1 MIPDPGAHDREPIS
15 PELVLVSPPE
25 VARRA
30 REELPLPA
38 AAPPSQPLV
47 PARTRPAKTRIGPR
61 RRLRIAL
68 TVGVL
73 AALGAEIWYVTAGRD
88 DAGPA
93 ELSALP
99 TPRTA
104 PPAPPTPTDTQP
116 ARTRSHTA
124 QAPAPPP
131 LVKPARKPKPATA
144 RPKPKPAKPKT
155 TTKAPAQ
162 FVPAR
167 TWAWAPSPGT
177 QSYVFQLALNGRTV
191 LRVPTR
197 YPRFVL
203 PRSFRFRAG
212 SYRWT
217 VRRVPTPPG
226 GRPLYSSFFVI
237 NAAVAAAANR

>member
-104 PPAPPTPTDTQP
+104 PPAP
-116 ARTRSHTA
+116 
-124 QAPAPPP
+124 APPP
-131 LVKPARKPKPATA
+131 LLKPARKPKPATA

-191 LRVPTR
+191 LRVPTT

-217 VRRVPTPPG
+217 VRRVPAPPG